1 MRILLAGILVAAIG
15 TVAAADASS
24 DLIGTKLVVTAS
36 AEDLPEAV
44 RVRLS
49 ATVSVRW
56 NDTPI
61 DEVSEIIRSAT
72 SLNLIVDPKLLA
84 AGRTVTL
91 TAERMPVD
99 SLLRWLGRLA
109 GVHTG
114 WRDGA
119 LYLAAD
125 QPALRPVTVRYDVA
139 DLLHA
144 VPDFPGPELEVPA
157 PGTAAVKLIPPIE
170 RPAPADG
177 GRWLVDLINTQIRCR
192 TSP

>member
-1 MRILLAGILVAAIG
+1 MRFSMLIVLAASLVGSDGSA
-15 TVAAADASS
+15 

-36 AEDLPEAV
+36 AEEFPEAV
-44 RVRLS
+44 SVRLT
-49 ATVSVRW
+49 ATVSVHW
-56 NDTPI
+56 SEAPI
-61 DEVSEIIRSAT
+61 DEVAEIIRSAT

-84 AGRTVTL
+84 SGRTVTL

-125 QPALRPVTVRYDVA
+125 QPARRPVTVTYDVA

-170 RPAPADG
+170 RPAATDG
-177 GRWLVDLINTQIRCR
+177 GRWLVDLINTQIR
-192 TSP
+192 